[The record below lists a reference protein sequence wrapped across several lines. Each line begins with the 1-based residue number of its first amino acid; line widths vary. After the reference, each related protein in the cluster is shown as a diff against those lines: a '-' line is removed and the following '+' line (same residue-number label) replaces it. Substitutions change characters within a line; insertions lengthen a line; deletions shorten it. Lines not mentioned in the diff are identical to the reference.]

1 MKKIMFAGGGTGGH
15 LFPAFALAE
24 EFKRRLP
31 DDCEIRFFV
40 TGRDIEMKLISS
52 RGYGTTRIHVRG
64 LKRGTLV
71 GNAMFFPVLFFGI
84 IEAIAKVISYD
95 PKFVVG
101 TGGYLSFPAVLAA
114 KITNRPAFIQE
125 QNSYAGIAT
134 QKLARFAD
142 LIFIAYHESLRNI
155 KFHDKC
161 ILSGNPVNPK
171 MGTVDREEAIT
182 RFKLDPGKK
191 TLLILGGSQGAAS
204 INAKIRQSLI
214 ELRPVS
220 NLQLIWQVGNH
231 QSEVGNF
238 SASGV
243 QGVALPF
250 INDMPAAYAAA
261 DLVLSRAG
269 ALTLA
274 EITATGKPAI
284 LVPFPYATD
293 DHQTKNA
300 QALEQAGAAMIIKD
314 SQLSDLNLT
323 GLISQLLKDDDKL
336 SSMSMAS
343 QSLGRRDAAAAIVQ
357 RIFEYMGWR

>member
-31 DDCEIRFFV
+31 NDCEIRFFV
-40 TGRDIEMKLISS
+40 TGRDIEMKLITS
-52 RGYGTTRIHVRG
+52 RGYGTSRIHVRG
-64 LKRGTLV
+64 LRRGTLV
-71 GNAMFFPVLFFGI
+71 GNTMFFPILFFGMM
-84 IEAIAKVISYD
+84 EAVAKVISYD
-95 PKFVVG
+95 PVFVVG
-101 TGGYLSFPAVLAA
+101 TGGYLSFPAVFAA
-114 KITNRPAFIQE
+114 KFTNRPAFIQE

-142 LIFIAYHESLRNI
+142 LIFIAYKESLRNI
-155 KFHDKC
+155 KFHNKC

-171 MGTVDREEAIT
+171 LGTVEHDDAIA
-182 RFKLDPGKK
+182 RFHLDPAKK
-191 TLLILGGSQGAAS
+191 TLLILGGSQGAKS
-204 INAKIRQSLI
+204 INGKIRQSLS
-214 ELRPVS
+214 ELKAIP
-220 NLQLIWQVGNH
+220 NLQLIWQLGNYPADIDAFK
-231 QSEVGNF
+231 S
-238 SASGV
+238 SGV
-243 QGVALPF
+243 AGFALPF
-250 INDMPAAYAAA
+250 IDDMPAAYAAA

-300 QALEQAGAAMIIKD
+300 QALEQNGAAMIVKD
-314 SQLSDLNLT
+314 SQLPELNLA
-323 GLISQLLKDDDKL
+323 GLVSLLLKDEPRL
-336 SSMSMAS
+336 TSMSMAS
-343 QSLGRRDAAAAIVQ
+343 LSLGRRDAAEAIVQ